1 MEATLTAKP
10 SELKAQLLATID
22 ELFTDNDNPVTVT
35 LRQAEQPRY
44 NPQALL
50 KRMREFRAKFPATK
64 IPADIDINKL
74 IDEMYWEGN
83 H

>member
-1 MEATLTAKP
+1 MEATLTARP
-10 SELKAQLLATID
+10 SELKAQLLAKID

-44 NPQALL
+44 DPQAVLNQ
-50 KRMREFRAKFPATK
+50 MDEFRKKHPPVKIAT
-64 IPADIDINKL
+64 DIDINKL

>member
-1 MEATLTAKP
+1 VETTLTARP
-10 SELKAQLLATID
+10 SELKAQLLVTID

-35 LRQAEQPRY
+35 LRQTEQPRY
-44 NPQALL
+44 DSQAVL
-50 KRMREFRAKFPATK
+50 KQMAEFRKNHPPMK

-74 IDEMYWEGN
+74 IAEMYWEGN